1 MGKLFKTGLMET
13 LDKHKDQID
22 YTLHSEFVGPASI
35 EEVNRADDKHASF
48 NDVDIVT
55 GIVNSRTVAEASVSF
70 KKSTYYQFAN
80 LGEHLSEK
88 KQIVDNVSVESGD
101 LWKDT
106 YALTNY
112 AYTAISKNG
121 AYAASFYDTG
131 YAFAQMVDVA
141 LKDNGKKDFLPV
153 LVSQMPPP
161 GQTSNVEEV
170 VDRIERLMPDWV
182 LAAFCGSEAL
192 RFLNAWKKRGL
203 HKKIKLL
210 GLSFLAEKLLELDSN
225 EIEIVSVIDAS
236 ADTIDI
242 VEFNKKQFQDLGSK
256 AARGILAKQNIDVLA
271 QESQHKRFIVV
282 CKKESSSHL
291 KMVQKQT
298 AKQVKMNN
306 KYIKEI
312 LKQPTS
318 AWQNPYMCI

>member
-1 MGKLFKTGLMET
+1 MGLMET

-70 KKSTYYQFAN
+70 KKSAYYHFAN
-80 LGEHLSEK
+80 LGEHLFDK
-88 KQIVDNVSVESGD
+88 KQIVQNVNIESGD

-106 YALTNY
+106 YALTDY
-112 AYTAISKNG
+112 AYTNISKNG

-131 YAFAQMVDVA
+131 YAFAQMIDVA
-141 LKDNGKKDFLPV
+141 LKDNGMKDFLPV

-182 LAAFCGSEAL
+182 FAAFCGSEAL
-192 RFLNAWKKRGL
+192 RFLKAWKRKGL
-203 HKKIKLL
+203 YKKIKLL
-210 GLSFLAEKLLELDSN
+210 GLSFFAEKLLELDLN
-225 EIEIVSVIDAS
+225 EIEIVSVIETS
-236 ADTIDI
+236 IDTIDI
-242 VEFNKKQFQDLGSK
+242 VEYNKDQFQDLGSK
-256 AARGILAKQNIDVLA
+256 AAWGILAKQNIDVLA
-271 QESQHKRFIVV
+271 QASKNERFIVV
-282 CKKESSSHL
+282 CKKESSSRL
-291 KMVQKQT
+291 KLVKEQT

-306 KYIKEI
+306 KHIEEI